1 MRCKNKEYIPA
12 AITSAHWIIPAVRSI
27 ATPKLDTDAFV
38 IVAALA
44 HSFAAVFV
52 AKRAVIVPG
61 TIIAIGITV
70 ARIVITLVARAIVA
84 LVIPVFARVTTT
96 GASVVYGLVVDGAV
110 ALLLGAALG
119 VSIPVWSCVNRGWQQ
134 RWGFR

>member
-27 ATPKLDTDAFV
+27 ATPTLDAEAFV

-44 HSFAAVFV
+44 HYFAAVFV
-52 AKRAVIVPG
+52 AIRAVIVPE

-70 ARIVITLVARAIVA
+70 VGIVITLVARAIVA
-84 LVIPVFARVTTT
+84 LVIPVIARVTTA

>member
-27 ATPKLDTDAFV
+27 ATPKLDAEAFV

-52 AKRAVIVPG
+52 DRAVIVLE

-70 ARIVITLVARAIVA
+70 VGIVITLVAQAIVA
-84 LVIPVFARVTTT
+84 LAIPVIARVTTA

-119 VSIPVWSCVNRGWQQ
+119 VSVPVKSCVNRGWQE
-134 RWGFR
+134 RWGLGN